1 MAGSSRE
8 DGLSAGGPAAV
19 AAPLPLA
26 PADRAAAGRSRRPWY
41 RRRLW
46 RTLRRGSGPFNLGF
60 LLLVT
65 AAAVA
70 APWITGR
77 DPTFGEPAQ
86 RLRPP
91 AWEAAGTSANALGT
105 DQLGRDVYTRLVYG
119 ARISLVVGFGTMLI
133 SALLGSTLGLVAG
146 YFEGRVGTG
155 LMRLADVQLAFPF
168 LLLAL
173 AVVAAVGAGLLNVIL
188 VLGIAGWAT
197 FARVVRAQAL
207 SLKQREYVE
216 AVRAIGAAQPRIV
229 LRHLV
234 PNVLT
239 PVIVLATATVA
250 NNIVVE
256 ASLTFLG
263 LGVQPTIPSWGSMLA
278 DARDYLAVA
287 WWMGIF
293 PGLALMLTVLAINL
307 LGDWLRDYLDPTL
320 RNV

>member
-1 MAGSSRE
+1 MNERTRSVGPSLEPVNRA
-8 DGLSAGGPAAV
+8 SAVRGQ
-19 AAPLPLA
+19 L
-26 PADRAAAGRSRRPWY
+26 PWY
-41 RRRLW
+41 RQRLW
-46 RTLRRGSGPFNLGF
+46 RTLRRGSGLFNVGF
-60 LLLVT
+60 LLAVT
-65 AAAVA
+65 LAALS
-70 APWITGR
+70 APWIADR
-77 DPTFGEPAQ
+77 DPTFGEPGE

-91 AWEAAGTSANALGT
+91 AWQAAGTPAHLLGT

-119 ARISLVVGFGTMLI
+119 ARISLAVGLGTVLI
-133 SALLGSTLGLVAG
+133 SAVLGSAVGLVAG
-146 YFEGRVGTG
+146 YLEGRLGTG
-155 LMRLADVQLAFPF
+155 LMRLADIQLAFPF

-188 VLGIAGWAT
+188 ILGVAGWAA
-197 FARVVRAQAL
+197 FARVVRAQVL
-207 SLKQREYVE
+207 SIKQREYVE
-216 AVRAIGAAQPRIV
+216 AVRAIGAGQPTILV
-229 LRHLV
+229 RHVV

-239 PVIVLATATVA
+239 PIIVLATATVA

-263 LGVQPTIPSWGSMLA
+263 LGVQPTIPSWGSMLT

>member
-1 MAGSSRE
+1 VSRAIP
-8 DGLSAGGPAAV
+8 DV
-19 AAPLPLA
+19 AAPAGA
-26 PADRAAAGRSRRPWY
+26 PATGAVLRAPLPWY
-41 RRRLW
+41 RRRFW
-46 RTLRRGSGPFNLGF
+46 RTLRRGSGLFNVGF
-60 LLLVT
+60 LVLAT
-65 AAAVA
+65 IGAVA
-70 APWITGR
+70 APWLTR
-77 DPTFGEPAQ
+77 YDPTVSEPAR

-91 AWEAAGTSANALGT
+91 AWQEGGTPAHPLGT

-119 ARISLVVGFGTMLI
+119 ARISLVVGLATVLI
-133 SALLGSTLGLVAG
+133 SAVLGSSLGLVAG
-146 YFEGRVGTG
+146 YAGGRLGTG

-188 VLGIAGWAT
+188 VLGIAGWAA
-197 FARVVRAQAL
+197 FARVVRAQVL
-207 SLKQREYVE
+207 SIREREYVE
-216 AVRAIGAAQPRIV
+216 AVRAIGAGHATIV
-229 LRHLV
+229 ARHVV

-263 LGVQPTIPSWGSMLA
+263 LGVQPNYPSWGNMLT

-307 LGDWLRDYLDPTL
+307 IGDWLRDYLDPTL

>member
-1 MAGSSRE
+1 MSQAVPGAGPS
-8 DGLSAGGPAAV
+8 PV
-19 AAPLPLA
+19 PLA
-26 PADRAAAGRSRRPWY
+26 RVPAEAALLPWY
-41 RRRLW
+41 RQRLW
-46 RTLRRGSGPFNLGF
+46 RTLRRGSGLFNVAF
-60 LLLVT
+60 LLAVT
-65 AAAVA
+65 LAALS
-70 APWITGR
+70 APWITDR
-77 DPTFGEPAQ
+77 DPTYGEPAK

-91 AWEAAGTSANALGT
+91 AWQTAGTPEHLLGT

-119 ARISLVVGFGTMLI
+119 ARISLMVGLGTVLI
-133 SALLGSTLGLVAG
+133 SALLGSTVGLVAG
-146 YFEGRVGTG
+146 YFEGRLGTG
-155 LMRLADVQLAFPF
+155 LMRLADIQLAFPF

-188 VLGIAGWAT
+188 ILGIAGWAT
-197 FARVVRAQAL
+197 FARVVRAQVL
-207 SLKQREYVE
+207 TIKTREYVE
-216 AVRAIGAAQPRIV
+216 AVRAIGAGQPTIV
-229 LRHLV
+229 LRHVV

-263 LGVQPTIPSWGSMLA
+263 LGVQPTLPSWGSMLT

-293 PGLALMLTVLAINL
+293 PGTALMLTVLTINL

>member
-1 MAGSSRE
+1 MSRAVP
-8 DGLSAGGPAAV
+8 DVGRSHVPLDLDPAA
-19 AAPLPLA
+19 L
-26 PADRAAAGRSRRPWY
+26 SRRPVWY
-41 RRRLW
+41 RQRLW
-46 RTLRRGSGPFNLGF
+46 RTLRRGSGLFNVGF
-60 LLLVT
+60 LLLVVF
-65 AAAVA
+65 AAAS
-70 APWITGR
+70 APWITDR
-77 DPTFGEPAQ
+77 DPTFGEPAK

-91 AWEAAGTSANALGT
+91 AWQEAGSPAHPLGT

-119 ARISLVVGFGTMLI
+119 ARISLAVGLGTVLI
-133 SALLGSTLGLVAG
+133 SAVLGSAIGLMAG
-146 YFEGRVGTG
+146 YFEGRLGTG

-188 VLGIAGWAT
+188 ILGIAGWAT
-197 FARVVRAQAL
+197 FARVVRAQVL
-207 SLKQREYVE
+207 SVKQREYVE
-216 AVRAIGAAQPRIV
+216 AVRAIGAGQPTIV
-229 LRHLV
+229 ARHVV

-263 LGVQPTIPSWGSMLA
+263 LGVQPTIPSWGSMLT

-320 RNV
+320 RNA

>member
-1 MAGSSRE
+1 
-8 DGLSAGGPAAV
+8 V
-19 AAPLPLA
+19 
-26 PADRAAAGRSRRPWY
+26 
-41 RRRLW
+41 
-46 RTLRRGSGPFNLGF
+46 GF
-60 LLLVT
+60 LVVVAL
-65 AAAVA
+65 AALT
-70 APWITGR
+70 APWITSQ
-77 DPTFGEPAQ
+77 DPTYGEPAK

-91 AWEAAGTSANALGT
+91 AWQVGGVPAQPLGT

-119 ARISLVVGFGTMLI
+119 ARISLAVGLVTALI
-133 SALLGSTLGLVAG
+133 SAVLGSAVGLVAG
-146 YFEGRVGTG
+146 YFEGRLGTG
-155 LMRLADVQLAFPF
+155 LMRLADIQLAFPF

-188 VLGIAGWAT
+188 ILGIAGWAT
-197 FARVVRAQAL
+197 FARVVRAQVL
-207 SLKQREYVE
+207 SIKQRDYVE
-216 AVRAIGAAQPRIV
+216 AVRAIGAGQAAI
-229 LRHLV
+229 LGRHVV

-278 DARDYLAVA
+278 EARDYLAVA

-293 PGLALMLTVLAINL
+293 PGLALMLTVLTINL

>member
-1 MAGSSRE
+1 MSGPIPAVGPSLE
-8 DGLSAGGPAAV
+8 PASASAV
-19 AAPLPLA
+19 AGQL
-26 PADRAAAGRSRRPWY
+26 PWY
-41 RRRLW
+41 RQRLW
-46 RTLRRGSGPFNLGF
+46 RTLRRGSGLFNVGF
-60 LLLVT
+60 LLVVILC
-65 AAAVA
+65 AAT

-77 DPTFGEPAQ
+77 DPTFGEPAK

-91 AWEAAGTSANALGT
+91 AWQDGGSLAAPLGT

-119 ARISLVVGFGTMLI
+119 ARISLAVGLGTVLI
-133 SALLGSTLGLVAG
+133 AALLGSTVGLVAG
-146 YFEGRVGTG
+146 YFEGRLGTG

-188 VLGIAGWAT
+188 ILGVAGWAA
-197 FARVVRAQAL
+197 FARVVRAQVL
-207 SLKQREYVE
+207 SIKQRDFVE
-216 AVRAIGAAQPRIV
+216 AVRALGARQPSV
-229 LRHLV
+229 VVRHVV

-239 PVIVLATATVA
+239 SVIVLGTATVA

>member
-1 MAGSSRE
+1 VSRE
-8 DGLSAGGPAAV
+8 TLDLARE
-19 AAPLPLA
+19 AAPRA
-26 PADRAAAGRSRRPWY
+26 PARRAVPWY
-41 RRRLW
+41 RQRLW
-46 RTLRRGSGPFNLGF
+46 RTLRRGSGLFNVGF
-60 LLLVT
+60 LLVVSL
-65 AAAVA
+65 AAVT
-70 APWITGR
+70 APWITDQ
-77 DPTFGEPAQ
+77 DPTFGEPAK

-91 AWEAAGTSANALGT
+91 AWYAAGTAAHPLGT

-119 ARISLVVGFGTMLI
+119 SRISLVVGLGTVLI
-133 SALLGSTLGLVAG
+133 SAVLGSTAGLVAG
-146 YFEGRVGTG
+146 YVGGRLGTA

-188 VLGIAGWAT
+188 ILGVAGWAT
-197 FARVVRAQAL
+197 FARVVRAQVLAV
-207 SLKQREYVE
+207 KEREYVE
-216 AVRAIGAAQPRIV
+216 AVRAIGANQLAIV
-229 LRHLV
+229 VRHVV

-293 PGLALMLTVLAINL
+293 PGAALMLTVLAINL

-320 RNV
+320 RHA

>member
-1 MAGSSRE
+1 MSEAVPDVRPAVEPVARG
-8 DGLSAGGPAAV
+8 AAV
-19 AAPLPLA
+19 
-26 PADRAAAGRSRRPWY
+26 PARLPWY

-46 RTLRRGSGPFNLGF
+46 RTLRRGSGPFNVGF
-60 LLLVT
+60 LLLVSVC
-65 AAAVA
+65 AIA
-70 APWITGR
+70 APWLTDY
-77 DPTFGEPAQ
+77 DPTWGEPAQ

-91 AWEAAGTSANALGT
+91 AWQEGGARTYILGT

-119 ARISLVVGFGTMLI
+119 SRISLVVGLGTVLI
-133 SALLGSTLGLVAG
+133 SALLGSSLGLVAG

-197 FARVVRAQAL
+197 FARVVRAQVL
-207 SLKQREYVE
+207 TIKQREYVE
-216 AVRAIGAAQPRIV
+216 AVRAIGAGQPTIV
-229 LRHLV
+229 LRHVV

-293 PGLALMLTVLAINL
+293 PGLALMLTVLTINL

>member
-1 MAGSSRE
+1 MSEATQGAAPSPGSPER
-8 DGLSAGGPAAV
+8 AALV
-19 AAPLPLA
+19 SAPLP
-26 PADRAAAGRSRRPWY
+26 WY
-41 RRRLW
+41 RQRLW
-46 RTLRRGSGPFNLGF
+46 RTLRRGSGLFNVGF

-65 AAAVA
+65 VAALT
-70 APWITGR
+70 APWITGQ
-77 DPTFGEPAQ
+77 DPTYGEPAK

-91 AWEAAGTSANALGT
+91 AWQAAGAPANPLGT

-119 ARISLVVGFGTMLI
+119 ARISLIVGLGTVLI
-133 SALLGSTLGLVAG
+133 SAVLGSVVGLIAG
-146 YFEGRVGTG
+146 YFEGRLGTG
-155 LMRLADVQLAFPF
+155 LMRLADIQLAFPF

-173 AVVAAVGAGLLNVIL
+173 AVVAAVGSGLLNVIL
-188 VLGIAGWAT
+188 ILGIAGWAT
-197 FARVVRAQAL
+197 FARVVRAQVL
-207 SLKQREYVE
+207 SIKHRDFVE
-216 AVRAIGAAQPRIV
+216 AVRAIGAGQSAIV
-229 LRHLV
+229 ARHVV

-287 WWMGIF
+287 WWIGIF
-293 PGLALMLTVLAINL
+293 PGLALMLTVLTINL

>member
-1 MAGSSRE
+1 
-8 DGLSAGGPAAV
+8 V
-19 AAPLPLA
+19 AATL
-26 PADRAAAGRSRRPWY
+26 PWY

-46 RTLRRGSGPFNLGF
+46 RTLRRGSGLFNVGF
-60 LLLVT
+60 LLLVVIS
-65 AAAVA
+65 AVA
-70 APWITGR
+70 APGITR
-77 DPTFGEPAQ
+77 YDPTFGEPAQ

-91 AWEAAGTSANALGT
+91 AWQVGGTAAQLLGT
-105 DQLGRDVYTRLVYG
+105 DQLGRDVFTRLVYG
-119 ARISLVVGFGTMLI
+119 SRISLVVGLGTVLI
-133 SALLGSTLGLVAG
+133 AALLGSSLGLVAG
-146 YFEGRVGTG
+146 YYEGRLGTG
-155 LMRLADVQLAFPF
+155 IMRLADVQLAFPF

-188 VLGIAGWAT
+188 VLGIAGWAA
-197 FARVVRAQAL
+197 FARVVRAQVL
-207 SLKQREYVE
+207 SIKQREYVE
-216 AVRAIGAAQPRIV
+216 AVRAIGAGQRTIV
-229 LRHLV
+229 IRHVV

-263 LGVQPTIPSWGSMLA
+263 LGVQPNLPSWGNMLA

-293 PGLALMLTVLAINL
+293 PGLALMLTVLTINL

>member
-1 MAGSSRE
+1 M
-8 DGLSAGGPAAV
+8 SAATPAAGPSPRPV
-19 AAPLPLA
+19 DRSTGA
-26 PADRAAAGRSRRPWY
+26 PARPPWY
-41 RRRLW
+41 RQRVW
-46 RTLRRGSGPFNLGF
+46 RTLRRGSGLFNVTF
-60 LLLVT
+60 LLLMT
-65 AAAVA
+65 GAALT
-70 APWITGR
+70 APWITDR
-77 DPTFGEPAQ
+77 DPMFGEPAK

-91 AWEAAGTSANALGT
+91 AWYAAGTTAHLLGT

-119 ARISLVVGFGTMLI
+119 SRISLVVGLGTVLI
-133 SALLGSTLGLVAG
+133 SALLGSTVGLVSG
-146 YFEGRVGTG
+146 YFEGRLGTG
-155 LMRLADVQLAFPF
+155 LMRLADIQLAFPF

-173 AVVAAVGAGLLNVIL
+173 AVVAAIGAGLLNVIL
-188 VLGIAGWAT
+188 ILGIAGWAT
-197 FARVVRAQAL
+197 FARVVRAQVL
-207 SLKQREYVE
+207 SIKHREYVE
-216 AVRAIGAAQPRIV
+216 AVRAIGAGQPTIV
-229 LRHLV
+229 VRHVV

-293 PGLALMLTVLAINL
+293 PGVALMLTVLAINL
-307 LGDWLRDYLDPTL
+307 LGDWLRDFLDPTL

>member
-1 MAGSSRE
+1 MSEAIPGV
-8 DGLSAGGPAAV
+8 GPALESANRASAV
-19 AAPLPLA
+19 
-26 PADRAAAGRSRRPWY
+26 PARRPWY
-41 RRRLW
+41 RTRLW
-46 RTLRRGSGPFNLGF
+46 RTLRRGSGLFNVGF
-60 LLLVT
+60 LLMVSV
-65 AAAVA
+65 AAVS
-70 APWITGR
+70 APWITGQ
-77 DPTFGEPAQ
+77 DPTFGEPSK
-86 RLRPP
+86 RLLPP
-91 AWEAAGTSANALGT
+91 AWQAAGGRAHLLGT

-119 ARISLVVGFGTMLI
+119 ARISLVVGVGTVVI
-133 SALLGSTLGLVAG
+133 SAVLGSAVGLVAG
-146 YFEGRVGTG
+146 YVGGRLGTG
-155 LMRLADVQLAFPF
+155 LMRLADIQLAFPF

-173 AVVAAVGAGLLNVIL
+173 AVVTAVGAGLLNVIL
-188 VLGIAGWAT
+188 ILGIAGWAT
-197 FARVVRAQAL
+197 FARVVRAQVL
-207 SLKQREYVE
+207 SVKQREYVE
-216 AVRAIGAAQPRIV
+216 AVRAIGAGQPTIV
-229 LRHLV
+229 VRHVV

>member
-1 MAGSSRE
+1 MSR
-8 DGLSAGGPAAV
+8 AV
-19 AAPLPLA
+19 PEV
-26 PADRAAAGRSRRPWY
+26 GRSHGPLGLDPASAVPSRPAWY
-41 RRRLW
+41 QQRLW
-46 RTLRRGSGPFNLGF
+46 RTLRRGSGLFNVGF
-60 LLLVT
+60 LLMVVF
-65 AAAVA
+65 AAAS
-70 APWITGR
+70 APWITNG
-77 DPTFGEPAQ
+77 DPTFGEPAK

-91 AWEAAGTSANALGT
+91 AWEATGSPAHLLGT

-119 ARISLVVGFGTMLI
+119 ARISLAVGLGTVLI
-133 SALLGSTLGLVAG
+133 SAVLGSAVGLIAG
-146 YFEGRVGTG
+146 YYEGRLGTG

-188 VLGIAGWAT
+188 ILGIAGWAT
-197 FARVVRAQAL
+197 FARVVRAQVL
-207 SLKQREYVE
+207 SIKQREYVE
-216 AVRAIGAAQPRIV
+216 AVRAIGAGQPTIV
-229 LRHLV
+229 TRHVV

-263 LGVQPTIPSWGSMLA
+263 LGVQPTIPSWGSMLT

-320 RNV
+320 RNA

>member
-1 MAGSSRE
+1 MSHAVPDVGPSLEPINRGS
-8 DGLSAGGPAAV
+8 AV
-19 AAPLPLA
+19 PGQL
-26 PADRAAAGRSRRPWY
+26 PWY
-41 RRRLW
+41 RQRLW
-46 RTLRRGSGPFNLGF
+46 RTLRRGSGLFNVGF
-60 LLLVT
+60 LLMVT
-65 AAAVA
+65 FAAVT
-70 APWITGR
+70 APWITDR
-77 DPTFGEPAQ
+77 DPTLSAPAQ

-91 AWEAAGTSANALGT
+91 VWQAPGTSANLLGT

-119 ARISLVVGFGTMLI
+119 ARISLVVGLGTVLI
-133 SALLGSTLGLVAG
+133 SAVLGSAVGLVAG
-146 YFEGRVGTG
+146 YFDGRLGTG

-188 VLGIAGWAT
+188 ILGIAGWAT
-197 FARVVRAQAL
+197 FARVVRAQVL
-207 SLKQREYVE
+207 SIKQRDYVE
-216 AVRAIGAAQPRIV
+216 AVRAIGAGQPTIV
-229 LRHLV
+229 LRHV
-234 PNVLT
+234 MPNVLT
-239 PVIVLATATVA
+239 PIIVLATATVA

-293 PGLALMLTVLAINL
+293 PGTSLMLTVLAINL

>member
-1 MAGSSRE
+1 MSQGEQGSAATIGSR
-8 DGLSAGGPAAV
+8 DWVSGPAR
-19 AAPLPLA
+19 L
-26 PADRAAAGRSRRPWY
+26 PWY
-41 RRRLW
+41 RRRFW
-46 RTLRRGSGPFNLGF
+46 RTLRRGSGLFNVTF
-60 LLLVT
+60 LLLVAF
-65 AAAVA
+65 AAAT
-70 APWITGR
+70 APWIANK
-77 DPTFGEPAQ
+77 DPTFGEPAK

-91 AWEAAGTSANALGT
+91 AWEETGSRESLLGT
-105 DQLGRDVYTRLVYG
+105 DQLGRDVYTRLVHG
-119 ARISLVVGFGTMLI
+119 ARISLAVGLTTVLI
-133 SALLGSTLGLVAG
+133 SAALGTLVGLVAG

-155 LMRLADVQLAFPF
+155 LMRLADIQLAFPF

-173 AVVAAVGAGLLNVIL
+173 AVVAAIGPGLLNVIL
-188 VLGIAGWAT
+188 ILGIAGWAT
-197 FARVVRAQAL
+197 FARVVRAQVL
-207 SLKQREYVE
+207 SIKEREYVE
-216 AVRAIGAAQPRIV
+216 AVRAIGAAQPAIV
-229 LRHLV
+229 ARHIV

-263 LGVQPTIPSWGSMLA
+263 LGVQATIPSWGSMLA

-320 RNV
+320 RNA

>member
-1 MAGSSRE
+1 VSTALESPIEATSARAGLR
-8 DGLSAGGPAAV
+8 PAQ
-19 AAPLPLA
+19 
-26 PADRAAAGRSRRPWY
+26 PWY

-46 RTLRRGSGPFNLGF
+46 RTLRRGSGLFNVAY
-60 LLLVT
+60 LLLVI

-70 APWITGR
+70 APGVTAY
-77 DPTFGEPAQ
+77 DPTVSEPAK

-91 AWEAAGTSANALGT
+91 AWQQGGGRDHVLGT

-119 ARISLVVGFGTMLI
+119 SRISLVVGLSTVGI
-133 SALLGSTLGLVAG
+133 SAILGSALGLVAG
-146 YFEGRVGTG
+146 YFGGRLGTG
-155 LMRLADVQLAFPF
+155 IMRLADVQLAFPF
-168 LLLAL
+168 LLLAV
-173 AVVAAVGAGLLNVIL
+173 AVVAVIGTGLLNVVLI
-188 VLGIAGWAT
+188 LGIAGWAG
-197 FARVVRAQAL
+197 FARVVRAQVL
-207 SLKQREYVE
+207 SVTERESVE
-216 AVRAIGAAQPRIV
+216 AVRAIGAGQGKIV
-229 LRHLV
+229 LRHIV

-239 PVIVLATATVA
+239 PVIILATATVA
-250 NNIVVE
+250 NNVIVE

-293 PGLALMLTVLAINL
+293 PGLALMLTVLTINL

>member
-1 MAGSSRE
+1 MSQAIPNVGPSLEPVNRA
-8 DGLSAGGPAAV
+8 SAGP
-19 AAPLPLA
+19 
-26 PADRAAAGRSRRPWY
+26 GRLPWY
-41 RRRLW
+41 RQRFW
-46 RTLRRGSGPFNLGF
+46 RTLRRGSGLFNVGF
-60 LLLVT
+60 ILMVT
-65 AAAVA
+65 FAAVT
-70 APWITGR
+70 APWITHQ
-77 DPTFGEPAQ
+77 DPTFGEPGK
-86 RLRPP
+86 RLQPP
-91 AWEAAGTSANALGT
+91 VWQAGGTPAYLLGT

-119 ARISLVVGFGTMLI
+119 ARISLVVGLGTVLI
-133 SALLGSTLGLVAG
+133 SAALGSVVGLVAG
-146 YFEGRVGTG
+146 YFEGRLGTG

-173 AVVAAVGAGLLNVIL
+173 AVVAAVGAGVLNVIL
-188 VLGIAGWAT
+188 ILGIAGWAT
-197 FARVVRAQAL
+197 FARVVRAQVL
-207 SLKQREYVE
+207 SIKQRDYVE
-216 AVRAIGAAQPRIV
+216 AVRAIGAGQPAIV
-229 LRHLV
+229 LRHIV

-239 PVIVLATATVA
+239 PIIVLATATVA

-293 PGLALMLTVLAINL
+293 PGTSLMLTVLAINL

>member
-1 MAGSSRE
+1 MTEAIRHVGPPPHPVN
-8 DGLSAGGPAAV
+8 GLSAV
-19 AAPLPLA
+19 
-26 PADRAAAGRSRRPWY
+26 AGRLPWY
-41 RRRLW
+41 RQRLW
-46 RTLRRGSGPFNLGF
+46 RTLRRGTGLFNVGF

-65 AAAVA
+65 LAAVT
-70 APWITGR
+70 APWIAAQ
-77 DPTFGEPAQ
+77 DPTFGEPAE

-91 AWEAAGTSANALGT
+91 AWYAAGTPAHLLGT

-119 ARISLVVGFGTMLI
+119 SRISLVVGLGTVLI
-133 SALLGSTLGLVAG
+133 SAVLGSGVGLVAG
-146 YFEGRVGTG
+146 YLEGRLGTG
-155 LMRLADVQLAFPF
+155 LMRLADIQLAFPF

-188 VLGIAGWAT
+188 ILGIAGWAT
-197 FARVVRAQAL
+197 FARVVRAQVL
-207 SLKQREYVE
+207 SIKQREYVE
-216 AVRAIGAAQPRIV
+216 AVRAIGAGQPTIV
-229 LRHLV
+229 RRHVV
-234 PNVLT
+234 PNILT

-293 PGLALMLTVLAINL
+293 PGMSLMLTVLAINL

-320 RNV
+320 RNA

>member
-1 MAGSSRE
+1 MSEATPRIGPSRE
-8 DGLSAGGPAAV
+8 PVHRVRGVAV
-19 AAPLPLA
+19 RL
-26 PADRAAAGRSRRPWY
+26 PWY
-41 RRRLW
+41 RQRLW
-46 RTLRRGSGPFNLGF
+46 RTLRRGSGLFNVSF

-65 AAAVA
+65 VAAVA
-70 APWITGR
+70 GPWVTDR
-77 DPTFGEPAQ
+77 DPTFSEPRN

-91 AWEAAGTSANALGT
+91 AWEAAGTGEHLLGT

-119 ARISLVVGFGTMLI
+119 SRISLVVGLGTVLI
-133 SALLGSTLGLVAG
+133 SAVLGSAVGLIAG
-146 YFEGRVGTG
+146 YWESRLGTG

-173 AVVAAVGAGLLNVIL
+173 AVVAAVGAGLLNVI
-188 VLGIAGWAT
+188 VILGVAGWAT
-197 FARVVRAQAL
+197 FARVVRAQVL
-207 SLKQREYVE
+207 SIKEREYVE
-216 AVRAIGAAQPRIV
+216 AVRAIGAGQPTIIV
-229 LRHLV
+229 RHVL

-239 PVIVLATATVA
+239 PIIVLATATVA

-293 PGLALMLTVLAINL
+293 PGVALMLTVLTINL
-307 LGDWLRDYLDPTL
+307 LGDWLRDYLDPAL

>member
-1 MAGSSRE
+1 MSTAIPDAE
-8 DGLSAGGPAAV
+8 AV
-19 AAPLPLA
+19 
-26 PADRAAAGRSRRPWY
+26 DRAPVLAGRQPWY
-41 RRRLW
+41 RQRLW
-46 RTLRRGSGPFNLGF
+46 RTLRRGSGLFNVGF
-60 LLLVT
+60 LLVVT
-65 AAAVA
+65 FAAVT
-70 APWITGR
+70 APWITNR
-77 DPTFGEPAQ
+77 DPTLSEPVK
-86 RLRPP
+86 RLQPP
-91 AWEAAGTSANALGT
+91 TWQAAGSPAGLLGT

-119 ARISLVVGFGTMLI
+119 ARISLVVGLGTVLI
-133 SALLGSTLGLVAG
+133 STALGSVVGLIAG
-146 YFEGRVGTG
+146 YVEGRLGTG
-155 LMRLADVQLAFPF
+155 LMRLADIQLAFPF

-188 VLGIAGWAT
+188 ILGIAGWAA
-197 FARVVRAQAL
+197 FARVVRAQVL
-207 SLKQREYVE
+207 SVKQREYVE
-216 AVRAIGAAQPRIV
+216 AVRAIGAGQPTIV
-229 LRHLV
+229 VRHVV

-307 LGDWLRDYLDPTL
+307 LGDWLRDYLDPNM
-320 RNV
+320 RNA